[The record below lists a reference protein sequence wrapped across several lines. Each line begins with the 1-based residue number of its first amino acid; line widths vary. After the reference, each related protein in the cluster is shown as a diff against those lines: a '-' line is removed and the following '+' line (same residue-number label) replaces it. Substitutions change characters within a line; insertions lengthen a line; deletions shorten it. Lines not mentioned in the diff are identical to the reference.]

1 MQNLAENPTFSPPPS
16 PTLADWFATPQGQYL
31 LTREQAYFDHSV
43 ADIFGYNALQM
54 GLPQFDFL
62 NASRMP
68 MRVTVGSECEAKV
81 RLDIDYLP
89 FCSDSIDLVLMPHV
103 LEFNEHPHQIL
114 REVVRALRPEGNLII
129 SGFNPRSLWG
139 ARRTLDAKMSYPWC
153 GNFIALSRLKDW
165 LALLGCELVAGRFTA
180 YAPPLKTD
188 DSLTFFNFMEPAG
201 DRWWAVFGGVYF
213 LQATK
218 RVAGMHLIKP
228 KWKEGFV
235 TQLMPGNAK
244 LNNKITQCSVC
255 CLGFSP
261 LVSTPHAACCVVD
274 CLPLVQP
281 RRTPC
286 GYNDVDE

>member
-1 MQNLAENPTFSPPPS
+1 MRNLVENPTTLLLPP

-31 LTREQAYFDHSV
+31 LDREQAYFDRIV

-81 RLDIDYLP
+81 RLDVDYLP

-129 SGFNPRSLWG
+129 SGFNPHSLWG
-139 ARRTLDAKMSYPWC
+139 ARRALGSKASYPWC

-165 LALLGCELVAGRFTA
+165 LALLGCEVVAGRFTA
-180 YAPPLKTD
+180 YAPPLKTLD
-188 DSLTFFNFMEPAG
+188 ALAFFNFMERAG

-235 TQLMPGNAK
+235 TQLISSNAK
-244 LNNKITQCSVC
+244 LNNKITQCD
-255 CLGFSP
+255 G
-261 LVSTPHAACCVVD
+261 
-274 CLPLVQP
+274 
-281 RRTPC
+281 
-286 GYNDVDE
+286 VDE